1 MPESEKYAEQ
11 IKQALSAIKSL
22 KAQLV
27 AEQKKLH
34 EPIAIVGMAMR
45 LPGGIENE
53 QQLLKVLLDNTDTIE
68 DIPENRFDAKALYDE
83 HGGEGKIILKQGG
96 YLKNIDQFDA
106 SFFDITR
113 VEAESLDPQQRLLLE
128 VTYEALENAG
138 IPSEDLKDSNT
149 SVFTGITNVD
159 YQKKHFRSG
168 DYKLVN
174 PYSYTGSA
182 VCANSGRISYFFG
195 LQGESVAVDTACSSS
210 LVATHLA
217 VQSLRNRK
225 SDLAIVGAANLILS
239 PELTI
244 TFTALNGLSPTSRC
258 QPFSDNANGFV
269 RSEGCAVIILKR
281 LEDAKRDNNPILA
294 VIKGTAVNQD
304 GKSNGFT
311 APSVAAQ
318 TKLIQAAL
326 DDAQLYINDI
336 NYIEAHGTGTK
347 IGDPI
352 EIEAITNVIESAR
365 NPLTNKLLVGSV
377 KSNIGHTE
385 SVAGLAG
392 ILKTIVSMQ
401 HDILPKSLHSETLNM
416 LVDWNQ
422 NKLTVVQENSP
433 WENKIKTVGISSFG
447 VTGTN
452 AHIILQNYTADEEIT
467 NLYNTNDFYL
477 LPLSTKNDESL
488 VLLVKSYISFI
499 ENSKA
504 ELADICA
511 TAALSRNQLKCRK
524 LFVAENKEELIQQM
538 KDFVETPTNERTIF
552 EDDDFKKNVFV
563 FPGQGAQWH
572 GMGLQL
578 IKHEPEFKQALIAYN
593 ECLKKYVEWDVFDV
607 LNNKDNALFNQ
618 LEVIQPILVG
628 ISIALSELWKSKGV
642 LPDAVLGHSLG
653 EVAAAYCAG
662 CITMDEAAKII
673 TIRSRLM
680 KEKSGQGLMLATDL
694 STADA
699 SAIENEFAGKLT
711 IAVVNSKNS
720 IVLSGDSDVIKTV
733 ATRLEN
739 ENRFA
744 KEINVDVAS
753 HSHHMSGIDD
763 QLKQELTTLQPKNS
777 TIQFYSTALN
787 RSVKGEELDE
797 NYWKNNLRNTVRFD
811 GGVQYFLKQGD
822 VLFIE
827 MSPHPTLLHAINENI
842 DETKTKAIAVGSL
855 IRDKDECLA
864 FYNHIGKVF
873 ESNSV
878 LNWHL
883 FFPSK
888 GKYVQLPNYAWQKE
902 RFWFDEQPEVISVV
916 KEDKKQPAVQM
927 TKTVSLMETAWK
939 EISLQTSPLA
949 GKKILLLC
957 KDLDV
962 QETFIS
968 LLEEQENE
976 VFAFDVDVTL
986 HEQIDFIICAD
997 ALCDNNKFIVDTDI
1011 LIRLQIALKQIESQ
1025 KNQASCIALT
1035 SGLFNHYAG
1044 FNADAALLNG
1054 VFKSLTNE
1062 NTQHNFKVVDIPV
1075 LYTEEDLK
1083 NCLQLI
1089 TAENKFK
1096 LISLDN
1102 NKTYIQQL
1110 IQPDSTSADTALNI
1124 DFNKTIMVIGG
1135 TSGLGLKTAEW
1146 LSEKGATYLVLV
1158 SRSGEKEETKP
1169 VIHRILQNKTQLAV
1183 FKGDMSDKKE
1193 LLKCKTTIENDM
1205 PPIGTV
1211 IHAAAVLQ
1219 DRLFFDS
1226 SRDEMETVLQAK
1238 VKIAQHLH
1246 DVFSSPEVQ
1255 LIFYSSLADIVGTM
1269 AQAVYSGSNYYLDNL
1284 THYRKQKGLP
1294 TKTVNWGNIAE
1305 IGLAAK
1311 EENRGKQ
1318 LEEQG
1323 LGLINIQDIEAYLQL
1338 LFSSDKPQLITAKIN
1353 FEQWK
1358 KNYPMVL
1365 QDVYFENFIQEN
1377 IVQITS
1383 EERTAFNQPN
1393 LDLAQKWIKSRI
1405 KDFVAEITKIPSTK
1419 LKDDDTFKS
1428 IGIDSLMALQLKNK
1442 IQSAFQL
1449 SLNVSSVWSY
1459 PTADKFTRFLSDELK
1474 LTQHYNTDASSKET
1488 SKTKDIEQ
1496 EIKELSLEEL
1506 MRLLNEK
1513 L

>member
-1 MPESEKYAEQ
+1 MSESEKYAEQ

-22 KAQLV
+22 KAQLA
-27 AEQKKLH
+27 AEQKKQH

-53 QQLLKVLLDNTDTIE
+53 QQLLKVLLDNTDAIE
-68 DIPENRFDAKALYDE
+68 DIPENRFDAKELYDE
-83 HGGEGKIILKQGG
+83 QGGEGKIILKQGG

-113 VEAESLDPQQRLLLE
+113 IEAESLDPQQRLLLE
-128 VTYEALENAG
+128 VSYEALENAG

-269 RSEGCAVIILKR
+269 RSEGCVVIILKR
-281 LEDAKRDNNPILA
+281 LEDAIREQNPVLA
-294 VIKGTAVNQD
+294 IIKGTAVNQD

-326 DDAQLYINDI
+326 DDAQLSISDVD
-336 NYIEAHGTGTK
+336 YIEAHGTGTK

-352 EIEAITNVIESAR
+352 EIEAITNVIEGAKK
-365 NPLTNKLLVGSV
+365 PLANTLFLGSV

-401 HDILPKSLHSETLNM
+401 HDILPKSLHSERLNS
-416 LVDWNQ
+416 LVDWEQ
-422 NKLTVVQENSP
+422 NSLKVVQENRP
-433 WENKIKTVGISSFG
+433 WENKIKTAGISSFG

-477 LPLSTKNDESL
+477 LPLSAKNDESL
-488 VLLVKSYISFI
+488 ILLVENYLSFI
-499 ENSKA
+499 ENSNG
-504 ELADICA
+504 ELSAICA
-511 TAALSRNQLKCRK
+511 AAALNRNQLKCRK
-524 LFVAENKEELIQQM
+524 LFVADNKADLIQQM
-538 KDFVETPTNERTIF
+538 KDFVEAPATERTIF
-552 EDDDFKKNVFV
+552 EDDGFKKNVFV
-563 FPGQGAQWH
+563 FPGQGAQWQ

-578 IKHEPEFKQALIAYN
+578 IKHEPVFKQALIAYN

-607 LNNKDNALFNQ
+607 LNNKDNVLFNQ

-662 CITMDEAAKII
+662 FITMDEATKII

-694 STADA
+694 TTDEAEP
-699 SAIENEFAGKLT
+699 IIQEFEGKLA

-720 IVLSGDSDVIKTV
+720 VVLSGDTAVIKSLT
-733 ATRLEN
+733 TRLEN
-739 ENRFA
+739 EGRFA
-744 KEINVDVAS
+744 KEVNVDVAS
-753 HSHHMSGIDD
+753 HSHHMSGVDE
-763 QLKQELTTLQPKNS
+763 QLKQELNTLHPKNS
-777 TIQFYSTALN
+777 EIPFYSTALN
-787 RSVKGEELDE
+787 RIVKGEELDGD
-797 NYWKNNLRNTVRFD
+797 YWKNNLRNTVRFD
-811 GGVQYFLKQGD
+811 GGVLHFLKQSD
-822 VLFIE
+822 VLYVE

-842 DETKTKAIAVGSL
+842 DEVKNKAIAVGSL
-855 IRDKDECLA
+855 IREKDERLA

-873 ESNSV
+873 ESNGAF
-878 LNWHL
+878 NWHL

-888 GKYVQLPNYAWQKE
+888 SRYVQLPNYVWQKE
-902 RFWFDEQPEVISVV
+902 RFWFDEQPEVNSVV

-939 EISLQTSPLA
+939 EISLQTSALA

-962 QETFIS
+962 QETIIS

-997 ALCDNNKFIVDTDI
+997 ALCDNNKFVVDTDI
-1011 LIRLQIALKQIESQ
+1011 LIRLQKALKQVERQS
-1025 KNQASCIALT
+1025 NHVSCIALT

-1044 FNADAALLNG
+1044 FNADAAILNG
-1054 VFKSLTNE
+1054 IFKSLTNE
-1062 NTQHNFKVVDIPV
+1062 ITQYTFKVVDIPV
-1075 LYTEEDLK
+1075 LYTEDDLK
-1083 NCLQLI
+1083 NSIQFI
-1089 TAENKFK
+1089 TAEEKYK
-1096 LISLDN
+1096 LISLDK

-1110 IQPDSTSADTALNI
+1110 IQPDSTSADTAVNI
-1124 DFNKTIMVIGG
+1124 DFKKTIMVIGG

-1169 VIHRILQNKTQLAV
+1169 IIHRILQNKTQLAV

-1193 LLKCKTTIENDM
+1193 LLKCKATIEGDM

-1219 DRLFFDS
+1219 DRLFTDC
-1226 SRDEMETVLQAK
+1226 SREEMETVLQAK

-1269 AQAVYSGSNYYLDNL
+1269 AQAVYSGSNYSLDNL
-1284 THYRKQKGLP
+1284 ALYRKQKGLP

-1311 EENRGKQ
+1311 EEKRGKQ
-1318 LEEQG
+1318 LEEHG

-1338 LFSSDKPQLITAKIN
+1338 ILSSDKPQLITAKIN

-1365 QDVYFENFIQEN
+1365 QDVYFENFIQQN
-1377 IVQITS
+1377 IVQIKPD
-1383 EERTAFNQPN
+1383 EKNAFNQPN
-1393 LDLAQKWIKSRI
+1393 LDAAQKWIKSRI
-1405 KDFVAEITKIPSTK
+1405 KDFVAEITKIPSSK

-1442 IQSAFQL
+1442 IQTAFQL

-1459 PTADKFTRFLSDELK
+1459 PTADKFTRFLSDELR
-1474 LTQHYNTDASSKET
+1474 LTQHYNADAVSKET

-1496 EIKELSLEEL
+1496 EVKDLSLDEL
-1506 MRLLNEK
+1506 MRQLNEK